1 MTTATSRQTKDAQL
15 HQRQTAQAALQTA
28 NARAGIVTIT
38 CADSRALTMIMTA
51 MELLDTG
58 AVKDWETA
66 MTITIKD
73 ILETQKYATTT
84 TMTATA
90 QTMREMYAAEI
101 ILAIMGKQ
109 AAPA

>member
-1 MTTATSRQTKDAQL
+1 MKDAL
-15 HQRQTAQAALQTA
+15 LRPRQMVLAVLQAA

-38 CADSRALTMIMTA
+38 CADSPVWIMTTTD
-51 MELLDTG
+51 MELQDTG
-58 AVKDWETA
+58 AAKDSGIV

-84 TMTATA
+84 IMTATA
-90 QTMREMYAAEI
+90 QQTKEMFAAEI
-101 ILAIMGKQ
+101 ILAIMEKQ